1 LWPPLDKQKS
11 QTAICAVEC
20 GIMERIRGNKQK
32 VVKTGK
38 GGQFGKGDP
47 RPPNSGAKVGQT
59 YKPTMN
65 RKVKEAMINGAI
77 MVGSDNRGR
86 DGLDGYFAFL
96 AWKHPQVFGRLIERV
111 MPTQIEGKLTGDIMT
126 GVYETYQDVVESLK
140 ARGLPPP
147 SSLIDVSPPKPKR
160 GDPVTIEHEEYSDND
175 D

>member
-1 LWPPLDKQKS
+1 
-11 QTAICAVEC
+11 
-20 GIMERIRGNKQK
+20 MERIRGNRQK